1 MKLKQ
6 TFSNHPSG
14 KYSSLLSKINTSIF
28 LPKFCNFNN
37 SYINDYYLGVFT
49 SLITI
54 QQYIIIKVF
63 ICKNGSSH
71 RRCSVKK
78 GVLRSFTKF
87 AGKYVCQGLFLIKVQ
102 ALACNIIKNQT
113 LAKVFS
119 CEFYEI
125 SNNAFFTEHL
135 RATVSVKARYR
146 RLPQFQK

>member
-1 MKLKQ
+1 MVIRILLFTVKSLLCMIVKSCCKLLKQKWLKALNMKLKQ

-14 KYSSLLSKINTSIF
+14 KYSSLLSKINTFIF

-71 RRCSVKK
+71 RRCSVKT

-87 AGKYVCQGLFLIKVQ
+87 AGKYVCQSLFLIKVQ
-102 ALACNIIKNQT
+102 ALACNIIKN
-113 LAKVFS
+113 
-119 CEFYEI
+119 
-125 SNNAFFTEHL
+125 
-135 RATVSVKARYR
+135 
-146 RLPQFQK
+146 

>member
-87 AGKYVCQGLFLIKVQ
+87 AGKYVCQSLFLIKVQ
-102 ALACNIIKNQT
+102 ALACNIIRLWQRCFPVNFTKFLTT
-113 LAKVFS
+113 LFLQNTS
-119 CEFYEI
+119 G
-125 SNNAFFTEHL
+125 
-135 RATVSVKARYR
+135 
-146 RLPQFQK
+146 RLFP